1 MTDDALPVHDLD
13 TAPTAAPP
21 ELLSGVRV
29 LDLTTSIAAP
39 YATML
44 LADLGAEV
52 LKVERPGAGD
62 DSRAWGPPFLDGES
76 LWFLSV
82 NRSKRSITLDIT
94 SDPGQEVLH
103 RLVAACDVV
112 VVNMTGRVQR
122 KLGLDRETLT
132 AVRPDLVHVSISG
145 YGLTGAHAGLSG
157 YDLIAE
163 GYSGIMD
170 VTGEAGSP
178 PQKIGAPAADVLAG
192 MDAALG
198 AVSALFDRARTG
210 RGHGVDVSLVESMTR
225 MLTPRI
231 VTYLG
236 SGEVPRRTGAK
247 DSVIAIYQSFDTAD
261 RPLTLGLGNDGI
273 WARFW
278 EAVGDPGF
286 GADERFTGNSRRH
299 DHRAEILDRIAA
311 ILRQRPRAHWLSLF
325 ARARVP
331 AGPIH
336 SVDEVAAD
344 PHLRERGMFYRMTRG
359 DTTIPQVGLGI
370 RFDDTAAAPS
380 APPPVLGADTDDVLH
395 DIAGLS
401 LDEIDGLR
409 DKNVI

>member
-1 MTDDALPVHDLD
+1 MSAPLPSHDLD
-13 TAPTAAPP
+13 PAPTGRPG
-21 ELLSGVRV
+21 LLSGIRV
-29 LDLTTSIAAP
+29 LDLTTSVAAP

-44 LADLGAEV
+44 LGDLGAEI
-52 LKVERPGAGD
+52 LKVERPGSGD

-82 NRSKRSITLDIT
+82 NRSKRSVTLDIT
-94 SDPGQEVLH
+94 SAPGQEVLH

-145 YGLTGAHAGLSG
+145 YGLTGEHAGLSG

-170 VTGEAGSP
+170 VTGAADSP

-225 MLTPRI
+225 MLAPRL
-231 VTYLG
+231 VSYLG
-236 SGEVPRRTGAK
+236 SGEVPRRSGGT
-247 DSVIAIYQSFDTAD
+247 DSVIAIYQAFETAD

-278 EAVGDPGF
+278 ASVGDPEF
-286 GADERFTGNSRRH
+286 GADPRFRSNSDRRE
-299 DHRAEILDRIAA
+299 HRAEIVERIAG
-311 ILRQRPRAHWLSLF
+311 ILRGQSRVHWLGVL
-325 ARARVP
+325 AEARVP
-331 AGPIH
+331 AGPIN
-336 SVDEVAAD
+336 SLDEVAAD
-344 PHLRERGMFYRMTRG
+344 PHLRGRGLFYGIERNGAV
-359 DTTIPQVGLGI
+359 IPQVGLGI
-370 RFDDTAAAPS
+370 RFDDAAAGPS
-380 APPPVLGADTDDVLH
+380 AVPPRLGADTDDVLRE
-395 DIAGLS
+395 IAGLS
-401 LDEIDGLR
+401 AEEIERLR
-409 DKNVI
+409 DKDVV